1 MGLRG
6 PPKGTPRTPGSGRK
20 PGTPNKNTTLLKD
33 AILMAGEAA
42 GDALAL
48 PGKPSGLVGYLE
60 WLAINHPPAFSGLV
74 GKVLPMT
81 VAGDPTAPVK
91 TVQRVE
97 WVVVDAAKT
106 SAAIEDSN
114 RPGVSPTLN

>member
-1 MGLRG
+1 M
-6 PPKGTPRTPGSGRK
+6 PRAKPGERFGGRQK
-20 PGTPNKNTTLLKD
+20 GTPNKIPAQLKEI
-33 AILMAGEAA
+33 ILEALHGA
-42 GDALAL
+42 HKDGAVA
-48 PGKPSGLVGYLE
+48 YLK
-60 WLAINHPPAFSGLV
+60 WLAVEHPPAFSGLV

-106 SAAIEDSN
+106 SAAIENSN